1 MSTFIRT
8 TAINKIIALK
18 NRIRV
23 IQGGTSAG
31 KTFAIIPILIDKAAK
46 HPGREISVV
55 SESIPHLRRGAL
67 KDFIKIMQLTG
78 RWNHASFNKTLLTY
92 TFHNG
97 SYIEFFSADDESRL
111 RGARRTDLFINE
123 CNNID
128 FESYNQLAIRTSGS
142 IYLDFNPVQ
151 PFWVHDELIGMPGVD
166 FLKLTYKDNEAL
178 PDSIKQELESKRIK
192 AQTSEYWA
200 NWCRVYLDGEI
211 GSLQG
216 VVFTNWSIIK
226 EIPQEAKLLRH
237 GLDFGF
243 SHDPMAGV
251 TVYQYNGKLIID
263 EWMYQTGVGLGELI
277 QACKALK
284 PARIVCDNSQ
294 PMLINE
300 LRKSGILSVPCVKGK
315 DSVNYGI
322 SKLQEVEMLVTA
334 RSINTIKELR
344 GYVWEKDEAVGVDH
358 AIDAIRYAF
367 IGEPKTST
375 RAMVV

>member
-1 MSTFIRT
+1 MSTFRRT
-8 TAINKIIALK
+8 TSINKILALK
-18 NRIRV
+18 GRVKV

-31 KTFAIIPILIDKAAK
+31 KTFAILPILIDKAAK
-46 HPGREISVV
+46 TPGSEISVV

-67 KDFIKIMQLTG
+67 KDFIKIMHMTG
-78 RWNHASFNKTLLTY
+78 RWNPANYNRTLLTY
-92 TFHNG
+92 VFANG
-97 SYIEFFSADDESRL
+97 SYIEFFSADDESKL
-111 RGARRTDLFINE
+111 RGARRTHLFINE

-178 PDSIKQELESKRIK
+178 PDSIRHELESKRIK

-216 VVFTNWSIIK
+216 VVFNNWSTIK
-226 EIPQEAKLLRH
+226 DIPAEAKLLKH

-243 SHDPMAGV
+243 SFDPMAGV
-251 TVYQYNGKLIID
+251 TLYQWNGKLIID
-263 EWMYQTGVGLGELI
+263 EWMYQTGVGIGELI

-284 PARIVCDNSQ
+284 PARVVCDNSQ

-300 LRKSGILSVPCVKGK
+300 LRKAGILSAPCVKGK
-315 DSVNYGI
+315 DSINYGI
-322 SKLQEVEMLVTA
+322 SKLQEVEMLVTN
-334 RSINTIKELR
+334 RSVNVIKELR
-344 GYVWEKDEAVGVDH
+344 GYVWDGDEATGVDH

-367 IGEPKTST
+367 IGEQKAST
-375 RAMVV
+375 KGMVV